1 MTAGPGPGRRSLV
14 IAIDGTAASG
24 KGTLARRLAGHY
36 GLPHMDTGAIYRAC
50 AKRLLDA
57 GGDPDDPAAA
67 ARAAAAVVP
76 EDLDAPALR
85 ADAVAQAA
93 SKVSA
98 VPGVRAALLDLQ
110 RDFAA
115 RPGGAVLDGRDIGT
129 VVCPGADAKIFV
141 TAETAVRA
149 RRRFEELRARG
160 ETVIYDAVLQDMEA
174 RDARDS
180 RRKIAPLR
188 PADDALVLDTSTL
201 APDAVFE
208 RARAFVDERTA
219 HRASGRQADGRTD
232 RP

>member
-1 MTAGPGPGRRSLV
+1 MSGPV

-24 KGTLARRLAGHY
+24 KGTLARRLADHY

-57 GGDPDDPAAA
+57 GGDPDDPDDAE
-67 ARAAAAVVP
+67 RAAGAVTP
-76 EDLDAPALR
+76 ADLDDPGLR
-85 ADAVAQAA
+85 TDAVAQAA

-98 VPGVRAALLDLQ
+98 VPGVRAALLALQ
-110 RDFAA
+110 QDFAA

-180 RRKIAPLR
+180 RRSVAPLR

-201 APDAVFE
+201 SPDAVFE
-208 RARAFVDERTA
+208 RARAFVEGKT
-219 HRASGRQADGRTD
+219 GRL
-232 RP
+232 